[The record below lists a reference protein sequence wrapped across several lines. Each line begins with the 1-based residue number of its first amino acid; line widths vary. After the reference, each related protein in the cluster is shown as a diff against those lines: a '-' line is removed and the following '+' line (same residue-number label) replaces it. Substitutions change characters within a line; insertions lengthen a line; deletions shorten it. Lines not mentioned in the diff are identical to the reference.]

1 MKAFLIALALISAV
15 VLISPA
21 SASAATNAGVKPGSF
36 WYGFD
41 LAFEKIN
48 LFFTFNS
55 EGKARKALEY
65 ADERLAEAEAVAENN
80 NTDAV
85 KTAITNYESNI
96 AFAAEKSKDVS
107 EKEKAEALLTSIAD
121 STSKHQEILADV
133 LAKVPDEAKEAIAK
147 AIEASRKGQ
156 EEAMRQVAELRG
168 EVEQL
173 KKEVAELKQS
183 DDGNQAAEIEKL
195 KQEIEVLKK
204 KPTPT
209 PVPVVSGPKPTT
221 PPTIPNNNL
230 SSPTPPPI
238 ETWAELEAKYFI
250 SADQK
255 GWTSQIITNA
265 LGEKRY
271 YRKEGSQWVR
281 KNSEAEIQQPYVA
294 PAPLPSL
301 DQLSNLRHFCLGSV
315 ELQSVCAKSEFMP
328 GYYSNLIFRKEV
340 DKMVATYLA
349 FLSGQQQQRI
359 AAEKQTLDCIMA
371 PTPEDERMM
380 DPATQNYLRQIRCGT
395 VTGADKTNYELSRIK
410 SSVDELKYRLDSKIS
425 FPSLYLDPIK
435 APTFTNPRWEIRWEG
450 SGGTISDSSG
460 NFYQFHCEYNTCRS
474 Y

>member
-15 VLISPA
+15 VLVSPA

-41 LAFEKIN
+41 IAFEKIN
-48 LFFTFNS
+48 IFFTFNP
-55 EGKARKALEY
+55 EGKARKALRY
-65 ADERLAEAEAVAENN
+65 ADERLAEAEVVAENS

-85 KTAITNYESNI
+85 KTAISNYESNI

-107 EKEKAEALLTSIAD
+107 EKAKAEALLTLIAD
-121 STSKHQEILADV
+121 NTSKHQETLTDV
-133 LAKVPDEAKEAIAK
+133 LAKVPDEAKEAITR
-147 AIEASRKGQ
+147 AIEASKKGQ
-156 EEAMRQVAELRG
+156 EEAMKQIAELKG

-183 DDGNQAAEIEKL
+183 DDKNQAAEIENL
-195 KQEIEVLKK
+195 KKEIEELKK
-204 KPTPT
+204 KPA
-209 PVPVVSGPKPTT
+209 PVPVFVAPKPTT
-221 PPTIPNNNL
+221 PPATSNNNL

-238 ETWAELEAKYFI
+238 ETWAELEAKYFV

-271 YRKEGSQWVR
+271 YRKEGGQWVR

-294 PAPLPSL
+294 PPTTQ
-301 DQLSNLRHFCLGSV
+301 QLTDLRRFCLSDSFIN
-315 ELQSVCAKSEFMP
+315 SVCQDPNFMP
-328 GYYSNLIFRKEV
+328 GYYSNEKFRLAIDDLIK
-340 DKMVATYLA
+340 KYYAI
-349 FLSGQQQQRI
+349 LSANEQQKI
-359 AAEKQTLDCIMA
+359 AAEKAKLDCILA

-395 VTGADKTNYELSRIK
+395 VTDADRTNYELSRIK
-410 SSVDELKYRLDSKIS
+410 SSVDELKYRLDSKVS
-425 FPSLYLDPIK
+425 FPSFYLDPIK
-435 APTFTNPRWEIRWEG
+435 APTFSNPRWEIRWEG

-460 NFYQFHCEYNTCRS
+460 NFYHFRCEYNTCRS